1 MQALHASIDDVRQ
14 TYNVKSMAIDP
25 NNAAQFGS
33 ELVGKGI
40 DVADFK
46 QTTRNYNEPM
56 REFLRLLADGKIYH
70 GGCPLLT
77 WCQQNM
83 QAFTS
88 TQGLMMPSKQSSTE
102 KIDPLVAVIMAFAEA
117 LHFRR
122 NLQSKPTGEF
132 IRIL

>member
-1 MQALHASIDDVRQ
+1 MAL
-14 TYNVKSMAIDP
+14 DP

-33 ELVGKGI
+33 ELMAKKI
-40 DVADFK
+40 DVADFQQ
-46 QTTRNYNEPM
+46 QTKNYNEPM
-56 REFLRLLADGKIYH
+56 REFLRLLAAGKIQH

-88 TQGLMMPSKQSSTE
+88 SQGLMMPSKQSSTE
-102 KIDPLVAVIMAFAEA
+102 KVDPLVAVIMAFAEA

-122 NLQSKPTGEF
+122 NLTTKTSGA
-132 IRIL
+132 RITIL